1 MADGTRQSSPSYS
14 LARALRRQLRKFELS
29 LASLGVR
36 FAIQQDRELG
46 RLHTFLPGERCEL
59 DYTKY
64 GVFLFPNEAWEEPVL
79 FQVGIGV
86 DHASGVIKGF
96 TITAQP
102 TAVSGVRL
110 YKNCVLP
117 PRLWLRKELAEKY
130 GDRFDVCGIDRVV
143 AIDNALDLRANV
155 IVKLFMLLGV
165 IMLLLPPKRGDLK
178 GKVERTIKSL
188 EQMFFQALRG
198 YVPNV
203 HRFTDPRSK
212 WLREQARK
220 KAHLTVAKFEE
231 LLLAA
236 VVAYNWQEH
245 PDLKKPR
252 IIVYREG
259 LASAPPLLPV
269 GQTQIDAMF
278 AMTYKGTV
286 TREGVKAETWYY
298 NSTELQEFCR
308 VGGPKVVVCI
318 PVDDV
323 RTAIVFHPELI
334 EPLRVPLRTHRL
346 SEPTPLELA
355 RQVLFDGDGAAS
367 RVSWDEQGQS
377 AVDEFFDRMAELQKS
392 TRRKTGG
399 KPHMATTAA
408 AQAADMPP
416 VDPPRPRA
424 ATDRELDEV
433 FGTGEA

>member
-1 MADGTRQSSPSYS
+1 
-14 LARALRRQLRKFELS
+14 
-29 LASLGVR
+29 
-36 FAIQQDRELG
+36 
-46 RLHTFLPGERCEL
+46 L

-64 GVFLFPNEAWEEPVL
+64 GVFLYPNEAWDEPVL

-102 TAVSGVRL
+102 TAISGVRL

-117 PRLWLRKELAEKY
+117 PRLWLRKDLAEKY
-130 GDRFDVCGIDRVV
+130 GDAFDICGVDRIV

-155 IVKLFMLLGV
+155 MVRLFMLLGI
-165 IMLLLPPKRGDLK
+165 IMLVVPPKRGDLK

-203 HRFTDPRSK
+203 YRFTDPRSK
-212 WLREQARK
+212 WLREEALK
-220 KAHLTVAKFEE
+220 KAHLTVAEFEE

-236 VVAYNWQEH
+236 VVAYNWQDH

-269 GQTQIDAMF
+269 GQTQIDTMF
-278 AMTYKGTV
+278 ATTYTAAV

-298 NSTELQEFCR
+298 NSAELQEFCR
-308 VGGPKVVVCI
+308 VGGPKAKVCI

-323 RTAIVFHPELI
+323 RTAIVFHPELV

-346 SEPTPLELA
+346 TEPTPLELA
-355 RQVLFDGDGAAS
+355 RQVLVDGDAAAS
-367 RVSWDEQGQS
+367 RVSWDDQGQS
-377 AVDEFFDRMAELQKS
+377 AIDEFFICMAELQTSK
-392 TRRKTGG
+392 RRKTGG
-399 KPHMATTAA
+399 KAHTATTAA
-408 AQAADMPP
+408 AQAAGIPP
-416 VDPPRPRA
+416 VDLPRPRA
-424 ATDRELDEV
+424 VDDSELEDI
-433 FGTGEA
+433 FGASEA